1 MRFPQESCVLGGSW
15 PRHLDLWFMTCQR
28 QTRAPRLWI
37 KLFDSSAHGYTKPAL
52 SQLLHKSLWNPRMV
66 FVNSAAKR
74 TEPVCQMWPRV
85 MGRWESPQ
93 QVPKRNL
100 SFSLALKKRACAC
113 QGFISKRWLI
123 FLLFSSPP
131 RPPKKLAWG
140 RPGWSD
146 QSPLH
151 SSK

>member
-93 QVPKRNL
+93 QVPKRNFP
-100 SFSLALKKRACAC
+100 FSLALKKE
-113 QGFISKRWLI
+113 QVHVNDLSLKGDLFFFY
-123 FLLFSSPP
+123 FLLLPAP
-131 RPPKKLAWG
+131 QKN
-140 RPGWSD
+140 
-146 QSPLH
+146 
-151 SSK
+151 